1 LAPPGLYEED
11 ALTATEAVMHL
22 WRPRSISP
30 CLAGTVLVL
39 LTGRSATAQPLTTRV
54 SIASGGIQSNY
65 PSLQP
70 AISDD
75 GRWVA
80 FASSAQ
86 NLVPNDTNDR
96 EDVFVH
102 DRHTGATTRVSIGS
116 GGVQGNDDSFGPVIS
131 ADGRWIAFVSA
142 ASNLVDAD
150 TNHLVDVF
158 LHDREGGTTSRVSV
172 GPNGVQGN
180 LESRDPAIS
189 GDGRWVA
196 FSSIASDLVEDD
208 TNGESDVFVYDRQTR
223 TTTRVSAGPGGVQAD
238 AGSAWP
244 SISPD
249 GRWLAFGS
257 LASNLVAGD
266 TNAQIDTFV
275 LDRQTGAITRV
286 NDGPNGVQ
294 ANGPS
299 WGAPSVSADGQR
311 VAFQSAAS
319 NLAPG
324 DTNGRDDVFVHDRQ
338 TGRTALVSVGPGGV
352 VGDSW
357 SEFPR
362 ISTDGRWV
370 VFDSASALVSGDENH
385 SADVFVFDVEAGT
398 MRRVS
403 VGPGGAEGN
412 GESYFQAI
420 SADGRWIAFA
430 SWASNLVAGDTNGYS
445 DIFVRDLDPD
455 TPLAPEALRVESVV
469 GSRITL
475 RWTAP
480 GYGPPPTGFVL
491 EGGTRPG
498 EVLASISTGSTAPT
512 YSFVAPRGSFFV
524 TAVALNG
531 SHRSAPSVA
540 VVIHANELIPP
551 SSPASL
557 LAVVNGSALTLA
569 WRNTYEGGIPMSLR
583 LEVTGPVITP
593 MTLPLAIGE
602 TLSFSDVPPG
612 VYTVTLRA
620 LNAAGASPPSNAVS
634 VIAPGP
640 CSGPPAAPTDVFA
653 YGLDGTLHLAWAP
666 GISGPAPTAYVVIV
680 TGGWLGSFV
689 TAARQVAGAAGPG
702 SYTLSLIAVNPC
714 GASAASAPVT
724 VVVR

>member
-1 LAPPGLYEED
+1 MSA
-11 ALTATEAVMHL
+11 
-22 WRPRSISP
+22 WRSRSIHCCVGVGAVALLTSG
-30 CLAGTVLVL
+30 LAG
-39 LTGRSATAQPLTTRV
+39 AQPATSRV
-54 SIASGGIQSNY
+54 SVASGGIQSNY

-86 NLVPNDTNDR
+86 NLVPNDTNDK
-96 EDVFVH
+96 EDVFLH
-102 DRHTGATTRVSIGS
+102 DRQTGATTRISLSS
-116 GGVQGNDDSFGPVIS
+116 GGVQSNDDSFGPVIS

-142 ASNLVDAD
+142 ATNLVDGD
-150 TNHLVDVF
+150 TSHLVDVF
-158 LHDREGGTTSRVSV
+158 LHDRESGTTIRVSV
-172 GPNGVQGN
+172 GPNGAPGN

-196 FSSIASDLVEDD
+196 FSSIATNLVEDD
-208 TNGESDVFVYDRQTR
+208 TNGESDVFVYDRETR
-223 TTTRVSAGPGGVQAD
+223 ITSRVSAGPGGVQAD

-266 TNAQIDTFV
+266 TNDQIDTFV

-324 DTNGRDDVFVHDRQ
+324 DTNGRDDVFVHDLQ
-338 TGRTALVSVGPGGV
+338 TGRTALVSAGPGGV

-362 ISTDGRWV
+362 ISADGRWV
-370 VFDSASALVSGDENH
+370 VFDSASALVSDDENH
-385 SADVFVFDVEAGT
+385 TADVFVFDVETST

-403 VGPGGAEGN
+403 VGPGGIEGN

-420 SADGRWIAFA
+420 SFDGRWVAFA
-430 SWASNLVAGDTNGYS
+430 SWANNLVSGDTNGYS
-445 DIFVRDLDPD
+445 DIFVRDLEAAM
-455 TPLAPEALRVESVV
+455 PLAPTALRIVSVEGNRV
-469 GSRITL
+469 TL
-475 RWTAP
+475 RWNAP
-480 GYGPPPTGFVL
+480 GYGPSPTAFVL
-491 EGGTRPG
+491 EGGVRPR
-498 EVLASISTGSTAPT
+498 EVLASVVTDSTAPV
-512 YSFVAPRGSFFV
+512 YSFVAPPGSYFV
-524 TAVALNG
+524 RVYALSGG
-531 SHRSAPSVA
+531 SRSAASNGI
-540 VVIHANELIPP
+540 VVHVNVMMPP
-551 SSPASL
+551 SPPAGL
-557 LAVVNGSALTLA
+557 LALLNGSALTLA
-569 WRNTYEGGIPMSLR
+569 WRNSYDGGVPVSLQVD
-583 LEVTGPVITP
+583 VTGPIIRPFSVP
-593 MTLPLAIGE
+593 LPLGE
-602 TLSFSDVPPG
+602 TVSFSDVPPG

-620 LNAAGASPPSNAVS
+620 LNGAGASAPSNPVS

-640 CSGPPAAPTDVFA
+640 CSGPPAAPTDLFA
-653 YGLDGTLHLAWAP
+653 YGLDGTVHLAWAP

-689 TAARQVAGAAGPG
+689 TTARQVAGAVGPG

-724 VVVR
+724 IVVR